1 MNRITAALLALFCIL
16 GGCAEG
22 GSRGSGISTAVEGNV
37 ASVQIA
43 SLPPAPRGATPTRL
57 GTLHDLLAVEGVARA
72 GTDLEGIEVSLE
84 GTAFQAPTDAEGRFS
99 LHGNFEGDATLV
111 FQRPAGNLLA
121 RLPINVPAA
130 GTLTLT
136 NVHIDAAQGEAS
148 PESQSA
154 QFEGVITAIDCG
166 ASTMSMRSV
175 QQSPTDLDLYTIRL
189 DTSVVRDSRGNV
201 LSCSDLQNG
210 QQALVQA
217 QVNTDGS
224 FGNGTVELLD

>member
-1 MNRITAALLALFCIL
+1 MNRITAALLALICTL

-37 ASVQIA
+37 AGVQIA
-43 SLPPAPRGATPTRL
+43 SLLPAPRGATRPRL

-72 GTDLEGIEVSLE
+72 GTDLEGIEVTIE
-84 GTAFQAPTDAEGRFS
+84 GTAFQAQTDAAGRFS
-99 LHGNFEGDATLV
+99 LHGSFEGDVTLI
-111 FQRPAGNLLA
+111 FQRPADSLLA
-121 RLPINVPAA
+121 RLAINVPAA
-130 GTLTLT
+130 GTLTL
-136 NVHIDAAQGEAS
+136 NNIHIDAAQGQAS

-154 QFEGVITAIDCG
+154 QFEGVITAIDCST
-166 ASTMSMRSV
+166 STMSMRSV

-189 DTSVVRDSRGNV
+189 DTSVIRDSRGNV

-217 QVNTDGS
+217 QVNPDGS

>member
-1 MNRITAALLALFCIL
+1 MNRITAALLALFCTL

-43 SLPPAPRGATPTRL
+43 SLLPAARGATRPRL
-57 GTLHDLLAVEGVARA
+57 VTWRDLLAVEGVARA
-72 GTDLEGIEVSLE
+72 GTDLEGIEVIIE
-84 GTAFQAPTDAEGRFS
+84 GTAFQAQTDADGRFA
-99 LHGNFEGDATLV
+99 LHGSFEGDATLI
-111 FQRPAGNLLA
+111 FQRPADSLLA
-121 RLPINVPAA
+121 RLAINVPAA
-130 GTLTLT
+130 GTLTV
-136 NVHIDAAQGEAS
+136 NNIHIDAAQGQAS

-154 QFEGVITAIDCG
+154 QFEGVITGIDCR

-201 LSCSDLQNG
+201 LSCSDLQTG

-224 FGNGTVELLD
+224 FGNGTVELLN